1 VVAELFAGLKI
12 QALTNRYAA
21 TSVAVGSAL
30 FLAFATGASGAGA
43 LKLWPL
49 FGATNQTLAALAL
62 IIITLYL
69 KTKGGLKWVV
79 AGFPAIFM
87 AVITLWAA
95 ILNQIS
101 FGAQHNL
108 LLQAINLIVIILAA
122 WILVEGLIA
131 FFVPKKIL
139 PEVPASITT

>member
-1 VVAELFAGLKI
+1 
-12 QALTNRYAA
+12 
-21 TSVAVGSAL
+21 VGSAL

-131 FFVPKKIL
+131 FFVPKKIV
-139 PEVPASITT
+139 PEVPAPITT